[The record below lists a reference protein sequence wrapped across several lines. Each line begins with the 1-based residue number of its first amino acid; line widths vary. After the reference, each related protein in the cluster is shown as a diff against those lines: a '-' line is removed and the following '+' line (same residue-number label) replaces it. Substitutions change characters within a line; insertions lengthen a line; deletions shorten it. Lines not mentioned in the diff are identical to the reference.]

1 MELDD
6 GGAKRIRRLR
16 ELRDEVVAL
25 LRDVPSAGP
34 LPMELRK
41 RAFALRRLLAPAHRE
56 RGRSGLVVS
65 EQRQGHA
72 V

>member
-1 MELDD
+1 MDLDD

-34 LPMELRK
+34 RLE
-41 RAFALRRLLAPAHRE
+41 RLLAARFKGTDE
-56 RGRSGLVVS
+56 LSQLVDATLQAGVVAAP
-65 EQRQGHA
+65 R
-72 V
+72 